1 MGEIIPLVSNSYN
14 QYDLEFKAKLIYSY
28 LLKIK
33 LNFIYDLEFKAKLIY
48 SYLLKIKLNFIN
60 DNNIC
65 GSLDFYDVDC
75 SNLKKVL
82 KFISCKSA
90 IKMDFASSFVTIND
104 KIIEKNIS
112 LVMEKCNND
121 YIKESLQKIK
131 DSIF

>member
-14 QYDLEFKAKLIYSY
+14 Q
-28 LLKIK
+28 
-33 LNFIYDLEFKAKLIY
+33 YDLEFKAKLIY